1 MYRNNERYTRST
13 CGTNLHLPFDV
24 NVMFNLSI
32 KIVFNY
38 AIALPC
44 SIISTRFRKC
54 GKIAQPI
61 RIAICWTI
69 LMPVWRA
76 CHDFLLR
83 HTAFKKGSREGIPRA
98 DATTAKALWETKQC
112 RKWWVVGQIW
122 KTIWGW
128 YPENWYYPSNQHYF
142 DYGDNTFE
150 KAG

>member
-1 MYRNNERYTRST
+1 MANSKHQTSDSSWEFFKIENEQIKTAQDNSYGSKIAWNYQLFMYRNNEQYTIST
-13 CGTNLHLPFDV
+13 CGTNPCLPFDI
-24 NVMFNLSI
+24 NMMLNLSN
-32 KIVFNY
+32 KIIFNY

-83 HTAFKKGSREGIPRA
+83 HTAFKNGSREGIPRA
-98 DATTAKALWETKQC
+98 DATTAKAL
-112 RKWWVVGQIW
+112 
-122 KTIWGW
+122 
-128 YPENWYYPSNQHYF
+128 
-142 DYGDNTFE
+142 
-150 KAG
+150 